1 MVSAMATVTIELE
14 KEVIPELPNGATSDD
29 LE

>member
-1 MVSAMATVTIELE
+1 MVCAIATLTIELE
-14 KEVIPELPNGATSDD
+14 WEVIPKLPNGATSDD